1 MWWRRRQGEW
11 AKSWGMFQK
20 TKNLQEGFRLI
31 RGIVALVIA
40 GCFGVCGFM
49 FYRASVLVDR
59 AQGRVYILASGKVL
73 EAMAS
78 ERKDNVPV
86 EARDQVR
93 TFHWLFFT
101 LDPDEKVI
109 AENLG
114 RALYLADRSAK
125 RVYDD
130 LKERGYYGDVIAGN
144 VSQRIE
150 VDSIHLDMT
159 GYPYYFRYYATETII
174 RQSSV
179 VTRDLVTEGYLRD
192 VSRSD
197 NNPHGFLIERWN
209 IIENRDL
216 KVEDRTK

>member
-1 MWWRRRQGEW
+1 
-11 AKSWGMFQK
+11 MFQK
-20 TKNLQEGFRLI
+20 TKNLEEGFRLI
-31 RGIVALVIA
+31 RG
-40 GCFGVCGFM
+40 VCGVLIVGCLVLCGYM
-49 FYRASVLVDR
+49 FFRASVLVDR

-86 EARDQVR
+86 EARDHVR
-93 TFHWLFFT
+93 TFHWDFFT

-114 RALYLADRSAK
+114 KALYLADQSAK
-125 RVYDD
+125 RVSDN

-144 VSQRIE
+144 VSQRVE
-150 VDSIHLDMT
+150 VDSVRLDMT
-159 GYPYYFRYYATETII
+159 EYPYYFRCYATETITRPTTI
-174 RQSSV
+174 V
-179 VTRDLVTEGYLRD
+179 IRDLVTEGYLRD

-209 IIENRDL
+209 IIENRDI
-216 KVEDRTK
+216 KVEDRSK